1 MYVIYIKCLHK
12 NQYFK
17 KAHTR
22 INIFI
27 NIIYIKYSHVMYG
40 HAVMNYNLNIN
51 YIKPKNY
58 FFYMIYEYDIG
69 IGNGFK

>member
-1 MYVIYIKCLHK
+1 
-12 NQYFK
+12 
-17 KAHTR
+17 
-22 INIFI
+22 
-27 NIIYIKYSHVMYG
+27 MYG